1 MTSTA
6 EFASA
11 SSTPPLTKNGR
22 SRASRHA
29 VIVCNPDRHSFDHSI
44 ALRYA
49 ETVRAAGHDVVI
61 RDLYAMGFDPVLKIA
76 EQPTKQAFVPARD
89 VARELQELAGCEV
102 FVLIYP
108 IWFGTPPA
116 MMKGYIERVL
126 GAGVRP
132 QTVQEGSPTALL
144 GHKTLLSFTTSATTN
159 VWLDE
164 QGQPMALRQV
174 VDLYLVHAFG
184 MRKQSHVSFDH
195 ITDGMSDHFAQQY
208 LLEVEEEAKRVCAE
222 TNAHSNAASRA
233 QG

>member
-1 MTSTA
+1 MTSIA
-6 EFASA
+6 QFAPASA
-11 SSTPPLTKNGR
+11 MQPLPENNQHRGG
-22 SRASRHA
+22 RHA

-49 ETVRAAGHDVVI
+49 ETVRIAGHDAVI
-61 RDLYAMGFDPVLKIA
+61 RDLYAMGFDPVLKID
-76 EQPTKQAFVPARD
+76 EQPSDQAFAPARD

-102 FVLIYP
+102 FVLVYP

-116 MMKGYIERVL
+116 MLKGYIERVL

-132 QTVQEGSPTALL
+132 QTVHEGGPTALL

-195 ITDGMSDHFAQQY
+195 ITADMSDHFAQQY
-208 LLEVEEEAKRVCAE
+208 LLEVEEEAKRVCVEISAL
-222 TNAHSNAASRA
+222 SNGAGRA